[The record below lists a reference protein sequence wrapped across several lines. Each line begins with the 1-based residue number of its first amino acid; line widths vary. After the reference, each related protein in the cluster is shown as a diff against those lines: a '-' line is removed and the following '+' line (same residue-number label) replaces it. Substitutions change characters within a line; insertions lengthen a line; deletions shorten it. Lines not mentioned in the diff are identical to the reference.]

1 MPLLDLDVRC
11 RRGDSGARRRGLIR
25 LMLLDLDGG
34 GRYSRSDVGFMTWL
48 LFEGWVVIL
57 CTGHGVAQGSVSLRV
72 EFGTVI

>member
-1 MPLLDLDVRC
+1 
-11 RRGDSGARRRGLIR
+11 
-25 LMLLDLDGG
+25 MLLDLDGG